1 MSTINPQGYYNGAP
15 VSYLYIYHLKKEW
28 YLPVLPQSI
37 SNSLPI
43 SFSPTTI
50 PLSSAPLQTFSSAG
64 PRSVSISLKM
74 HRKMFELEDPKKG
87 AERMEELINDIS
99 ALALPKYTN
108 ASKLVV
114 PPTVLYRAGNE
125 VCIRGIVSGNV
136 TISNS
141 GAWQRDGKLSE
152 IDIQFTIIEVE
163 AFSADYAQNHGV
175 LRSIPTDLTHSVWQ
189 NYLQ

>member
-1 MSTINPQGYYNGAP
+1 MSTINPQGYYEGVP

-28 YLPVLPQSI
+28 YLPVLPQGI
-37 SNSLPI
+37 TNSLPI
-43 SFSPTTI
+43 SFSPTPI

-64 PRSVSISLKM
+64 PRTVSITLKM
-74 HRKMFELEDPKKG
+74 HRKMFELEDKKNG
-87 AERMEELINDIS
+87 AKKMEELINDIS
-99 ALALPKYTN
+99 ALALPKYTS

-136 TISNS
+136 SITTS

-152 IDIQFTIIEVE
+152 IDIQFTIVEVE
-163 AFSADYAQNHGV
+163 AFSAEYAQNHGV
-175 LRSIPTDLTHSVWQ
+175 LRSIPTDLTRSVWQ